1 MTWSDNWT
9 ANDECYQLYKNQDG
23 VVGFVF
29 EIINT
34 EIFHDIAATHSPTFR
49 SAGQIEVI
57 FMLYIHPV
65 YKNKIAFST
74 KMSEYSIIL
83 WLLNASVIY

>member
-1 MTWSDNWT
+1 M
-9 ANDECYQLYKNQDG
+9 YKNQDG

-29 EIINT
+29 EIIST
-34 EIFHDIAATHSPTFR
+34 EIFYDIASTSSPTFR

-65 YKNKIAFST
+65 YKNEMTFST
-74 KMSEYSIIL
+74 IMSEYSIIL
-83 WLLNASVIY
+83 

>member
-1 MTWSDNWT
+1 
-9 ANDECYQLYKNQDG
+9 LYKNQYG

-34 EIFHDIAATHSPTFR
+34 EIFYDIAAMPSPIFR

-65 YKNKIAFST
+65 YKNKMAFST

-83 WLLNASVIY
+83 

>member
-1 MTWSDNWT
+1 M
-9 ANDECYQLYKNQDG
+9 YKNQDG

-34 EIFHDIAATHSPTFR
+34 EIFHDIAATRSPTFR

-65 YKNKIAFST
+65 YKNGMTFST
-74 KMSEYSIIL
+74 IMSEYSIIL
-83 WLLNASVIY
+83 